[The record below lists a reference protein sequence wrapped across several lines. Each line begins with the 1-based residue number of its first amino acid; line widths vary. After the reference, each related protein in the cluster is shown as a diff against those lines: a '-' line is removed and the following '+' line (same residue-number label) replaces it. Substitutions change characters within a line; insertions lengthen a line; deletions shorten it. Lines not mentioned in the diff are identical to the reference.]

1 MSLDGPFRGAFRHQ
15 HGEAQSL
22 RERIDTQLRE
32 RIEEAVEMAA
42 LELMVE
48 TRKRQQK
55 AAPEENNH
63 RDRAEFHATADE
75 VLEHLHRAFRAA
87 LAPEDREAFDAATR
101 PSASDPH
108 ADRLA
113 GQVYL
118 AKRLPDYWQS
128 FETYRAQFAGTRLG
142 SATRE
147 GWLRLRRLFRG

>member
-1 MSLDGPFRGAFRHQ
+1 MATESPFRGAFRHQ
-15 HGEAQSL
+15 HGEPQSL
-22 RERIDTQLRE
+22 RERIDAQLRE

-55 AAPEENNH
+55 APPAEDNG

-87 LAPEDREAFDAATR
+87 LSPADRDALDAATR
-101 PSASDPH
+101 PSQTDSH
-108 ADRLA
+108 AERLA
-113 GQVYL
+113 GQVFL

-128 FETYRAQFAGTRLG
+128 FETHRAELASARLG
-142 SATRE
+142 NATRE
-147 GWLRLRRLFRG
+147 GWLKRLFRA